1 LASEYV
7 RGRYC
12 SIRRFF
18 FVRLEN
24 AGRKKAMRNTESPD
38 SWLSAPFLNPHPL
51 LESFWFEL
59 RLRLGFFDGNLKVR

>member
-1 LASEYV
+1 M
-7 RGRYC
+7 
-12 SIRRFF
+12 
-18 FVRLEN
+18 RLEN